1 MQQES
6 KLISATELQLH
17 VPVCRV
23 LARTHRSAARC
34 ALVTSSHV
42 FTWPGNKT
50 MIQQYQQRKCTIN
63 LQHFLDRLRG
73 IQRECTCNVLC
84 PFISQMVMSQPGI
97 NHNMPC
103 LILQLNVIVHYLLD
117 HFKCFRHCKKVSQL
131 WKGFVSDLTT
141 KHSTCVRMSIWEC
154 GDKMYLQL
162 HAIYIHFLVFFP
174 YS

>member
-50 MIQQYQQRKCTIN
+50 MIQQYQQRKCTHITIN
-63 LQHFLDRLRG
+63 LQHLLDRLRG
-73 IQRECTCNVLC
+73 IQRECMCNVLC
-84 PFISQMVMSQPGI
+84 SFIPQMVMSQPGI
-97 NHNMPC
+97 NH
-103 LILQLNVIVHYLLD
+103 II
-117 HFKCFRHCKKVSQL
+117 
-131 WKGFVSDLTT
+131 G
-141 KHSTCVRMSIWEC
+141 
-154 GDKMYLQL
+154 L
-162 HAIYIHFLVFFP
+162 HAMPYPSVECYHTLLTGSLQMFP
-174 YS
+174 SLKKSQPALGVACQ